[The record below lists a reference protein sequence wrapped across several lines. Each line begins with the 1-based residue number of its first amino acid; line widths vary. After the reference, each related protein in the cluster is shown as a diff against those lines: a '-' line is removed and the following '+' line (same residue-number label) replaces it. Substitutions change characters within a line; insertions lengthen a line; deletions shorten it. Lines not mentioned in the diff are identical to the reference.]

1 MFSEISYNTKF
12 KLLFPLFRDRL
23 EDMRFMY
30 ETLAETAGHI
40 SFDSVDPF
48 YDSLPWFRLI
58 GRYVSTLKVDHDLS
72 LLFLAL
78 CTCRSTSIS
87 RKAHV
92 LFSRPL
98 ILLHFTPLP
107 LPALAPLSHSLH
119 LLHFFVISSSAASCR
134 TPFHPAVCTGRSFPC
149 PLHSSLTICTVC
161 AFLLQNFKFCYFGL
175 VFVLFFNCC
184 GYYFFLFFALKLNW
198 LPKWNS

>member
-30 ETLAETAGHI
+30 ETVAETAGHI

-58 GRYVSTLKVDHDLS
+58 GRYVSTLNIKVDHDLS
-72 LLFLAL
+72 LL
-78 CTCRSTSIS
+78 SP
-87 RKAHV
+87 
-92 LFSRPL
+92 RPL
-98 ILLHFTPLP
+98 YLSFYFNFLSGTRSIFSPFGLVTFYLPLPLP

-161 AFLLQNFKFCYFGL
+161 AFLLQNL
-175 VFVLFFNCC
+175 QVL
-184 GYYFFLFFALKLNW
+184 LF
-198 LPKWNS
+198 

>member
-30 ETLAETAGHI
+30 ETVAETAGHI

-78 CTCRSTSIS
+78 CTCCSILISRLAHFPFSHPFVLLHLTPPPPPCSIS
-87 RKAHV
+87 TFPFSAFV
-92 LFSRPL
+92 SFSRN
-98 ILLHFTPLP
+98 FFFSRALP
-107 LPALAPLSHSLH
+107 YS
-119 LLHFFVISSSAASCR
+119 VSSSR
-134 TPFHPAVCTGRSFPC
+134 
-149 PLHSSLTICTVC
+149 LH
-161 AFLLQNFKFCYFGL
+161 
-175 VFVLFFNCC
+175 
-184 GYYFFLFFALKLNW
+184 
-198 LPKWNS
+198 

>member
-30 ETLAETAGHI
+30 ETVAETAGHI

-58 GRYVSTLKVDHDLS
+58 GRYVSTLNIKVDHDLS
-72 LLFLAL
+72 LL
-78 CTCRSTSIS
+78 SP
-87 RKAHV
+87 
-92 LFSRPL
+92 RPL
-98 ILLHFTPLP
+98 YLSFYFNFLSGTRSIFSPFGLVTFYPPPPPCSCSTFPFSAFVAFFRNFFFRRVLP
-107 LPALAPLSHSLH
+107 HS
-119 LLHFFVISSSAASCR
+119 VSSSRLHWSLL
-134 TPFHPAVCTGRSFPC
+134 SL

-161 AFLLQNFKFCYFGL
+161 AFLLQNRQ
-175 VFVLFFNCC
+175 VL
-184 GYYFFLFFALKLNW
+184 LF
-198 LPKWNS
+198 

>member
-30 ETLAETAGHI
+30 ETVAETAGHI

-58 GRYVSTLKVDHDLS
+58 GRYVTTLNIKVDHDLS
-72 LLFLAL
+72 LL
-78 CTCRSTSIS
+78 SP
-87 RKAHV
+87 
-92 LFSRPL
+92 RPL
-98 ILLHFTPLP
+98 YLSFYFNFLSGTRSIFSPFGLVTFYPPPLP
-107 LPALAPLSHSLH
+107 LPALAPLSHSPH

-175 VFVLFFNCC
+175 VFVLFFFNCC
-184 GYYFFLFFALKLNW
+184 GYYFFLFFCV
-198 LPKWNS
+198 

>member
-12 KLLFPLFRDRL
+12 KLLFQLFRDRL

-30 ETLAETAGHI
+30 ETVAETAGHI

-58 GRYVSTLKVDHDLS
+58 GRYVSTLIILKLIMTC
-72 LLFLAL
+72 LCFLLAL

-87 RKAHV
+87 RQAHV
-92 LFSRPL
+92 LFPRPL
-98 ILLHFTPLP
+98 VLLHLPPPPPPTPCCC
-107 LPALAPLSHSLH
+107 SIFHSLH
-119 LLHFFVISSSAASCR
+119 LLHVLVISSSPAPYR

-149 PLHSSLTICTVC
+149 PLHSSLAICTFC
-161 AFLLQNFKFCYFGL
+161 AFLLQSL
-175 VFVLFFNCC
+175 QVL
-184 GYYFFLFFALKLNW
+184 LF
-198 LPKWNS
+198 

>member
-1 MFSEISYNTKF
+1 MFSEISCNTKF

-30 ETLAETAGHI
+30 ETVAETAGHI

-58 GRYVSTLKVDHDLS
+58 GRYVSTLNIKVDHDLS
-72 LLFLAL
+72 LL
-78 CTCRSTSIS
+78 S
-87 RKAHV
+87 
-92 LFSRPL
+92 SRPL
-98 ILLHFTPLP
+98 YLSFYFNFSPGTRSIFSPFGLVTFYPPLPLPLPALP

-161 AFLLQNFKFCYFGL
+161 AFLLQNL
-175 VFVLFFNCC
+175 QVL
-184 GYYFFLFFALKLNW
+184 LF
-198 LPKWNS
+198 